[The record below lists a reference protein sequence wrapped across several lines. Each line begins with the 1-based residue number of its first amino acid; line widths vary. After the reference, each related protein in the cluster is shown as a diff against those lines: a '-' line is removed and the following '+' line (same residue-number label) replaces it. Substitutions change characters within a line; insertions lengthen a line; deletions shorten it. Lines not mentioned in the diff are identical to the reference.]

1 MVVSP
6 KNVGS
11 SILLINID
19 IVCPHVLLGDVESTT
34 VMFTNVTMPRYKLE
48 KSAVVAVIVVEEGE
62 EICTTASP
70 YSPVS

>member
-1 MVVSP
+1 MVESP

-11 SILLINID
+11 SILLINIV
-19 IVCPHVLLGDVESTT
+19 IVCPHVLLGDVESRT

-48 KSAVVAVIVVEEGE
+48 KSVVIAVVAVEEGE
-62 EICTTASP
+62 EICITASP